1 MLYSTGHNFT
11 RLFRSLFEFLSE
23 FSRNSNDW
31 LKKTHSTVFTDH
43 VTIRELPS
51 SAISHPIQS
60 STSSLWLASQ
70 GPYNY
75 RYSKYYYYHG
85 SCFSATLI
93 HSAFGSPSIS
103 RPVHFTPCPFYPFWA
118 QVNNS
123 TVIHKSVRDMLTN
136 KCSMSIPYLQC
147 HVAIVLYY

>member
-93 HSAFGSPSIS
+93 HSAFGSLSIS
-103 RPVHFTPCPFYPFWA
+103 RPVHFTPFELRSIIPPSFTNPCVICLPTNVPCPSHIYNA
-118 QVNNS
+118 
-123 TVIHKSVRDMLTN
+123 T
-136 KCSMSIPYLQC
+136 LQ
-147 HVAIVLYY
+147 